1 MMAKRVR
8 IGLLWHSASSGN
20 LGVGALTVANLAIV
34 RGVAEEL
41 GLAPEFVILGMRDGD
56 TAPIVPPEVK
66 TSVITMKAMVTPGG
80 YWRTVGGL
88 DCVVDIGAG
97 DSFADIY
104 AAKRFFYMWMS
115 KALAVARR
123 VPLVLAPQT
132 IGPFTRQPYS
142 ALAGAIMG
150 RADAVVARDQRSFE
164 VIGELSPKAKRVLA
178 TDVAFMLPFASRA
191 DERGGERPRVGV
203 NASGL
208 LMHEDEAGT
217 NRFGLSL
224 RYGDFVRQLIAALL
238 ERGAEVHLVPHATS
252 RTDPRDDDSALADRL
267 AAEFP
272 AAIRVPNFAGPCEAK
287 SYLSSLDFLVA
298 SRMHACIGAFS
309 SGTPVVPVAYS
320 RKFEGTF
327 GLLGYDRLIPVTGID
342 AAGAV
347 AYVLDA
353 LDRRAELAAEEAAGM
368 KKVGELLDGYRAV
381 LREVLTRSAK

>member
-1 MMAKRVR
+1 MARKVR

-34 RGVAEEL
+34 QGVADEL
-41 GLAPEFVILGMRDGD
+41 GIGAEFVILGMRDGD
-56 TAPIVPPEVK
+56 TAPILPPEVR
-66 TSVITMKAMVTPGG
+66 TFVISGRSMLTPGG
-80 YWRTVGGL
+80 YWRAVGGL

-104 AAKRFFYMWMS
+104 GGKRFAYLWLTKLLS
-115 KALAVARR
+115 VVRR

-132 IGPFTRQPYS
+132 IGPFGRQPYQ

-150 RADAVVARDQRSFE
+150 RADAVVARDQRSYE
-164 VIGELSPKAKRVLA
+164 VIGELAPSAKRVLA
-178 TDVAFMLPFASRA
+178 TDVAFMLPFADRSA
-191 DERGGERPRVGV
+191 ERGGAKLRVGV

-224 RYGDFVRQLIAALL
+224 RYGAFVRALIEALL
-238 ERGAEVHLVPHATS
+238 ARGVEVHLVPHATS
-252 RTDPRDDDSALADRL
+252 KVDPSDDDSALADRL
-267 AAEFP
+267 AREFP
-272 AAIRVPNFAGPCEAK
+272 AAVRVPNFPGPSEAK
-287 SYLSSLDFLVA
+287 SYISSLDFLVA

-309 SGTPVVPVAYS
+309 AGTPVVPVAYS

-327 GLLGYDRLIPVTGID
+327 GLLGYDRLVPVTGVD
-342 AAGAV
+342 EAGAV

-368 KKVGELLDGYRAV
+368 RRVDELMAGYRAA
-381 LREVLTRSAK
+381 LRALLSRSAR